1 MGLGRTTYILNII
14 FILFILFVCL
24 FGREKVSCRGANKGF
39 ELTLKKKKR
48 LDFISEYVE
57 CHTS

>member
-1 MGLGRTTYILNII
+1 MGLGRSTYILNII

-24 FGREKVSCRGANKGF
+24 FGREKVSRKGANKGF
-39 ELTLKKKKR
+39 ELTLKKKR